1 MKIDD
6 LSADSDAYTGGKL
19 KVTNHL
25 DLNNASSKLQLTR
38 DAGKLD
44 KETKTGELQLIEA
57 GTTDGEFAQTIA
69 NNRYTITSAGLC
81 RI

>member
-25 DLNNASSKLQLTR
+25 DLNNASSKLQLTI